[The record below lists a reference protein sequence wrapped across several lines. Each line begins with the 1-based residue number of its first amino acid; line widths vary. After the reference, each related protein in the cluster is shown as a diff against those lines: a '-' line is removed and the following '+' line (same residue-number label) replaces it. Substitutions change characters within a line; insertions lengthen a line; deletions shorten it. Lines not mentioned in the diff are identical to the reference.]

1 MRASATVD
9 APVLDSSSLRSSAS
23 PKLEEDAMTR
33 RVQLLLGGML
43 VLAAC
48 SSGTKI
54 TRTWTGR
61 DPTLGLKPGD
71 LVAVGVMTTNEREGK
86 AGEEVLAT
94 EMRARGYRTVRATS
108 LLHWPELPDIP
119 GALAAFRKSGATAAF
134 VVRPLGVDHQATA
147 LPPTVMNTPMS
158 PIGGES
164 ASSRGSGNYVP
175 GYVRTDTVV
184 RLSAMVFDLSDGR
197 LVWSGQSETMNP
209 DRLDHLIS
217 SLVRAAEAEMA
228 RSGVKLATR

>member
-1 MRASATVD
+1 MPRYLTLRGV
-9 APVLDSSSLRSSAS
+9 RSSAS
-23 PKLEEDAMTR
+23 PKLEEDAMAR

-48 SSGTKI
+48 GPGTKI

-61 DPTLGLKPGD
+61 DTTLGLKTGD

-86 AGEEVLAT
+86 AGEEVLAA
-94 EMRARGYRTVRATS
+94 EMRARGYRTVEATS
-108 LLHWPELPDIP
+108 LLRWPVLPDIP

-134 VVRPLGVDHQATA
+134 VIRPLAVDHQKTP
-147 LPPTVMNTPMS
+147 LPPTDMHTPMS
-158 PIGGES
+158 PIGEDSRS
-164 ASSRGSGNYVP
+164 AQLSGGYFR
-175 GYVRTDTVV
+175 GYVRSDTVV

-197 LVWSGQSETMNP
+197 LVWAGQSETMNP
-209 DRLDHLIS
+209 DTLDHLIS
-217 SLVRAAEAEMA
+217 SLVRAAESEMA

>member
-9 APVLDSSSLRSSAS
+9 APVLDSSKLRSSAS
-23 PKLEEDAMTR
+23 PKLEEDAMTS
-33 RVQLLLGGML
+33 RVQLLVGGML

-48 SSGTKI
+48 GSGTKI

-86 AGEEVLAT
+86 AGEELLAA
-94 EMRARGYRTVRATS
+94 EMRARGYRTVEATS
-108 LLHWPELPDIP
+108 LLRWPALPDIP

-134 VVRPLGVDHQATA
+134 VIRPLAVDHQATP
-147 LPPTVMNTPMS
+147 LPATSMFTPLS
-158 PIGGES
+158 PVGEESPS
-164 ASSRGSGNYVP
+164 ARGSGNYVP

-197 LVWSGQSETMNP
+197 LVWAGQSETMNP
-209 DRLDHLIS
+209 DSLDHLIS
-217 SLVRAAEAEMA
+217 SLVRAAESEMA
-228 RSGVKLATR
+228 RSGVKLAAR